1 MLVWC
6 LFFKQKAAYE
16 MRISD
21 WSSDVCSSDLH
32 DEPDH
37 AMLMGAALWGVI
49 HQAHTEEIGDL
60 AEQIL
65 LRWPDT
71 TNPLLADVAATA
83 ATCRYML
90 GDDDSAIRLAT
101 EMLDAAERS
110 PYAGATLRRAIA
122 QAQRA
127 SGEIGRAHV

>member
-1 MLVWC
+1 
-6 LFFKQKAAYE
+6 
-16 MRISD
+16 
-21 WSSDVCSSDLH
+21 
-32 DEPDH
+32 
-37 AMLMGAALWGVI
+37 MGAALWGVI

-71 TNPLLADVAATA
+71 TNLLLADVAATA

-110 PYAGATLRRAIA
+110 TYAGAKLRRGIA
-122 QAQRA
+122 HAQPPSGAAEAALENTEERRA
-127 SGEIGRAHV
+127 VRAGVRQWGSRG

>member
-1 MLVWC
+1 
-6 LFFKQKAAYE
+6 
-16 MRISD
+16 
-21 WSSDVCSSDLH
+21 
-32 DEPDH
+32 
-37 AMLMGAALWGVI
+37 MGAALWGVI

-65 LRWPDT
+65 PRWPDT
-71 TNPLLADVAATA
+71 TIPLLADVAATA

-101 EMLDAAERS
+101 EMLEAAERS

-122 QAQRA
+122 QAQRHRKSTRLNSSHQCPPRMPSYA
-127 SGEIGRAHV
+127 CKKKQLIRVNNLQYT

>member
-1 MLVWC
+1 MLRRPPRSTRTDTLFPYTTLFRSSC
-6 LFFKQKAAYE
+6 LA
-16 MRISD
+16 
-21 WSSDVCSSDLH
+21 H

-90 GDDDSAIRLAT
+90 ADDD
-101 EMLDAAERS
+101 
-110 PYAGATLRRAIA
+110 RAK
-122 QAQRA
+122 
-127 SGEIGRAHV
+127 IGRAPCRERVCQYV